1 MFNDEK
7 CLKSQLSNILRT
19 KKKIQIFMNK
29 NLLPKKLWKMERL
42 TNLSL
47 ENVCIFLSLTQYCK
61 IKSYYF
67 S

>member
-29 NLLPKKLWKMERL
+29 NLLQKNYGRW
-42 TNLSL
+42 
-47 ENVCIFLSLTQYCK
+47 NV
-61 IKSYYF
+61 
-67 S
+67 